1 MQKELERFSP
11 HYEMNEINKTL
22 KLIFR
27 VERETLLNG
36 NDSSLKRLDDE
47 VLEMLVDYWYNY
59 KEKVIFI
66 NENGEEI
73 DEFLN
78 VEEYKF

>member
-1 MQKELERFSP
+1 MDKELERFMP

-27 VERETLLNG
+27 VEKETLLNG

-47 VLEMLVDYWYNY
+47 VLEMLVDYWYKYKSSAIIKNKKGLELDELLEVHNY
-59 KEKVIFI
+59 KF
-66 NENGEEI
+66 
-73 DEFLN
+73 
-78 VEEYKF
+78 